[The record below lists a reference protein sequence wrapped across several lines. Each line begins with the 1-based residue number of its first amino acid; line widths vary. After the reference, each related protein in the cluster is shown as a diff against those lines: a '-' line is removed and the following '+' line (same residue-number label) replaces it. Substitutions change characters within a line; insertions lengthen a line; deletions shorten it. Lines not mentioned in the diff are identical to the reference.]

1 MTTELLT
8 KKELAT
14 AFRVS
19 ERTVDAWVAQK
30 ILPSPIKLGTAQQ
43 ARVRFPADS
52 IAFAQERIARKVRP

>member
-1 MTTELLT
+1 MMTKREI
-8 KKELAT
+8 AT

-19 ERTVDAWVAQK
+19 ERTVDAWVAQGL
-30 ILPSPIKLGTAQQ
+30 LPSPIKLGTAQQ